1 MSGNEERV
9 RELIGQEAADWFV
22 ANRGTLS
29 TKERQN
35 FSAWLK
41 TSPMHVEEYL
51 AVSVISRD
59 LRAACEGTEHSL
71 EALVRRAHAEDAV
84 PRESLW
90 SRIVGGIREATTPR
104 WLPAAAA
111 MAAVAVVSFGL
122 LSFWNSRSAVSP
134 PPPEM
139 VSVWHFATGHGE
151 QRTQRLADNSVLHLN
166 TDSAVTVRYSKSAR
180 LVSLTSGEAEFQV
193 THLPDRPFRVT
204 AGPAQIVDVGT
215 TFNVRLGSESTVV
228 TVLEGLV
235 AVAPAGLAQPAKF
248 VQVRA
253 DQQITVDTANW
264 PVAAVPVDAERSTAW
279 LHRQISFE
287 HEPLAKV
294 VSEFNRYAAKPIE
307 ITSPGLRDLEISGVF
322 SIDDTDAFIAFLR
335 SLDGVHVEVSA
346 KQIRVS
352 QE

>member
-1 MSGNEERV
+1 MSGNEDRV

-41 TSPMHVEEYL
+41 TSPLHVEEYL
-51 AVSVISRD
+51 AVSVIARD
-59 LRAACEGTEHSL
+59 LHAACEGTEH
-71 EALVRRAHAEDAV
+71 ALADLIARARAEDAA
-84 PRESLW
+84 PQESLW
-90 SRIVGGIREATTPR
+90 LRIVGGIREATTPR

-111 MAAVAVVSFGL
+111 MAALAVVSFGL
-122 LSFWNSRSAVSP
+122 LSFWNSRPTVSP
-134 PPPEM
+134 PPPET

-166 TDSAVTVRYSKSAR
+166 TDTAVTVRYSKSAR
-180 LVSLTSGEAEFQV
+180 MVTLSSGEAEFEV
-193 THLPDRPFRVT
+193 THLSDRPFRVA
-204 AGPAQIVDVGT
+204 AGSAQIVDLGT

-235 AVAPAGLAQPAKF
+235 AVAPANLTQPGKF

-253 DQQITVDTANW
+253 DQQITVDTTDW
-264 PVAAVPVDAERSTAW
+264 PVAAVPVDAQRSTAW

-335 SLDGVHVEVSA
+335 SLEGVRVEVSA